1 MLLGREGTQRVEVC
15 YWGGKGHRGLRCVT
29 GEGRD
34 TED

>member
-1 MLLGREGTQRVEVC
+1 MLLGIEVC
-15 YWGGKGHRGLRCVT
+15 YSGGKGHRGLRCVT